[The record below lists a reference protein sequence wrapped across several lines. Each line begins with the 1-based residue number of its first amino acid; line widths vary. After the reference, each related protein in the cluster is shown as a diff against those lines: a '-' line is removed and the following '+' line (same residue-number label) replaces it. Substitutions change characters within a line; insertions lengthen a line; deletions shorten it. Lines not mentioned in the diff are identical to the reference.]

1 MPDPLAIAVRC
12 EEVDGVNPLNDSSRL
27 VIAGE
32 RDGVV
37 LTRPHGFAILDDH
50 DETILVAVEPEGR
63 QRGIGSDLLLD
74 ALDRRPDHSVWAFG
88 TLPAARALTARI
100 GLSPARELL
109 RMGRALTPTDPTAVS
124 PEGVHI
130 DKFTDEDA
138 KAVVAVNRAAFRN
151 HPEQG
156 RLDLDGFRALTRQPW
171 FDPAGLL
178 TARSGDRLVGFHW
191 TKRHDATTGEVYVL
205 AVDPAFEG
213 RGIGRALLDHG
224 LAHLAAVGC
233 RTVELYVEA
242 DQPRVVALYRASGFN
257 TLSVDTNYR
266 REPS

>member
-32 RDGVV
+32 REGVV
-37 LTRPHGFAILDDH
+37 VTRPHGFAILDDH

-63 QRGIGSDLLLD
+63 RRGIGSALLLD
-74 ALDRRPDHSVWAFG
+74 ALDRRPEHSAWAFG
-88 TLPAARALTARI
+88 TLPAARALAEHL
-100 GLSPARELL
+100 GLRPVRELL
-109 RMGRALTPTDPTAVS
+109 HMGRSLTAATPAAP

-130 DKFTDEDA
+130 GTFTDADA
-138 KAVVAVNRAAFRN
+138 TAVVAVNRAAFRN

-178 TARSGDRLVGFHW
+178 TARIEGQLVGFHW

-224 LAHLAAVGC
+224 LAHLTAVGC

-242 DQPRVVALYRASGFN
+242 DQPRVVALYRASGFD